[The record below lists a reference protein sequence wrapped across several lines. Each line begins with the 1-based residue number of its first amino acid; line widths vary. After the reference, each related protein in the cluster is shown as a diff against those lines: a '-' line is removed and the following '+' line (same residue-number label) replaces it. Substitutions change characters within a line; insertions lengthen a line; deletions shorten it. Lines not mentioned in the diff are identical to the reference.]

1 MKVENFKHINQ
12 YLITVGN
19 IITFQSYNST
29 IASYNRLTGNLKVF
43 KDWDYSNTTRK
54 HFKMFI
60 NELTIFNYET
70 KKQWIKEM
78 NENNK
83 IEVV

>member
-12 YLITVGN
+12 YLITDKD

-29 IASYNRLTGNLKVF
+29 IAEYNILTGNLKVF

-60 NELTIFNYET
+60 NEITIFNYET
-70 KKQWIKEM
+70 KKQWLKEM